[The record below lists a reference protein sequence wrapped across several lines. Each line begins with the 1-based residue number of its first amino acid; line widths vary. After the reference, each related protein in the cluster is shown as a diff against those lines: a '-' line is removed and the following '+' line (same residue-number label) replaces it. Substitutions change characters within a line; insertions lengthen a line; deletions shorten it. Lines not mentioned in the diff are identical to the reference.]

1 VALLHHDPAQ
11 AIVLGGLYGMERPP
25 DSGVEGGAVRRYTFV
40 TPGGQRL
47 RLDDGGIVRLENSAG
62 SFLELGPDRLWLHA
76 NTPLEMEAPGQ
87 AIVIRGR
94 SIDFQ
99 QG

>member
-1 VALLHHDPAQ
+1 
-11 AIVLGGLYGMERPP
+11 
-25 DSGVEGGAVRRYTFV
+25 
-40 TPGGQRL
+40 
-47 RLDDGGIVRLENSAG
+47 
-62 SFLELGPDRLWLHA
+62 LELGPDRLWLHA